1 MKTTQEDIYEK
12 YACGWCIPFE
22 AQIAAEISNTTL
34 TLNASEIALYKAEA
48 TIFEETIFQQN
59 VSSFHRA
66 SLPSLPSVVC
76 SLQSS
81 LSPSPS
87 LPPTWLAPVAAFWQ
101 SLLSRLEDPALSD
114 AVAAETARESIA
126 RIPDL
131 IEAMD
136 AEALTELF
144 EAAMG
149 QAAVISMRERL
160 RVRAGLVSALT
171 ALSATG
177 PTIEGVAFA
186 PMAEAVAK
194 LERKTAITA
203 ALDSEQWRRV
213 PLELRERAFFSA
225 RVESARF
232 LSVAQRKLQ
241 HRLKLATEQLENG
254 KTAFVNRDSFIR
266 DMRRIAE
273 EEGLQTTGPA
283 GRGTVRDIRSVK
295 RLGLIYDIQ
304 TESAAGYARW
314 KVDTDQDVLD
324 EFPAYRLGPSTANQ
338 PRPESYWRERWGR
351 AGASVGWQGASRTSM
366 VALKT
371 SPIWAAL
378 SVFNTP
384 WPPFDYGSTRMLE
397 DIDRDTAAALGLVP
411 RTGPVPRFGQSGATP
426 EAFNDTL
433 RASVTGWRPDQ
444 IATLKSAF
452 GDQVQE
458 QAGKLVWQGN
468 LIQDFADRAILDR
481 AWNGKAVSLGKAT
494 DHTIRLANAAG
505 VDLVGAELKIDPSH
519 IRKTWRDHGPRNAY
533 EPGSGEYREGH
544 LPLQKQDY
552 ELIPHLWRTPDSI
565 TKGDHD
571 TDIVVKKNVGN
582 RLVGA
587 AWKVSPD
594 KKAFI
599 LKSIYKWK

>member
-1 MKTTQEDIYEK
+1 MKYSIENITNQ

-22 AQIAAEISNTTL
+22 CQLHAELTNTTL

-59 VSSFHRA
+59 VSRFFTD
-66 SLPSLPSVVC
+66 SLIRPLSSDIRPPSSV
-76 SLQSS
+76 
-81 LSPSPS
+81 S
-87 LPPTWLAPVAAFWQ
+87 LPPSWLAPVAAFWQ
-101 SLLSRLEDPALSD
+101 SLLSRLEDPGLSD
-114 AVAAETARESIA
+114 DVAAETARESIA

-131 IEAMD
+131 IEEMD

-149 QAAVISMRERL
+149 QAAVISMRDRL
-160 RVRAGLVSALT
+160 RRRAGLT

-177 PTIEGVAFA
+177 PTVEGVAFA

-194 LERKTAITA
+194 LQQKTAITA

-241 HRLKLATEQLENG
+241 HRLKLATEKLENG

-397 DIDRDTAAALGLVP
+397 DIDRDNAAALGLVP
-411 RTGPVPRFGQSGATP
+411 RTGQVPRFGQSGATP

-433 RASVTGWRPDQ
+433 RASTKG
-444 IATLKSAF
+444 L
-452 GDQVQE
+452 
-458 QAGKLVWQGN
+458 
-468 LIQDFADRAILDR
+468 
-481 AWNGKAVSLGKAT
+481 
-494 DHTIRLANAAG
+494 
-505 VDLVGAELKIDPSH
+505 DPSLRNWLTEQFGSQ
-519 IRKTWRDHGPRNAY
+519 IIINTVTDKIAWRG
-533 EPGSGEYREGH
+533 
-544 LPLQKQDY
+544 
-552 ELIPHLWRTPDSI
+552 
-565 TKGDHD
+565 
-571 TDIVVKKNVGN
+571 
-582 RLVGA
+582 
-587 AWKVSPD
+587 
-594 KKAFI
+594 
-599 LKSIYKWK
+599 